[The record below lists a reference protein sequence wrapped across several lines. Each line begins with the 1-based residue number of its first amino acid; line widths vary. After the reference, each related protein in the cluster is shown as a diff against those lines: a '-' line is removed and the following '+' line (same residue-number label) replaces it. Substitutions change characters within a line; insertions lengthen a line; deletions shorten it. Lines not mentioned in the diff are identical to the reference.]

1 MPSLRVGAIL
11 GAMKFER
18 DNPPRW
24 FASDNNASVHPAVMA
39 ALERANRG
47 HAVGYGDDPW
57 TARADALF
65 KATFGRDSESFLVW
79 NGTGANVMALGAV
92 LRPWE
97 AVACAE
103 TAHINVDETGA
114 PERIVGAKLLAI
126 PSADGKLTPELLEDR
141 LAPFGEIHHS
151 LPRMVSISQPT
162 ELGTVYGLD
171 ELEAL
176 GAFCRA
182 RRLVLHVDGARL
194 SNAAV
199 ALGASLLEAAGPADL
214 LSFGGTK
221 NGLMYGEAL
230 VFLDPAL
237 AAGAGH
243 LRKNVL
249 QLASKLRYISAQY
262 SAYLGE
268 GLWKENAARS
278 NAAARRLARAVED
291 AAGIEPAFPVDVNA
305 VFARIPPESL
315 APLARSWFFY
325 PWDEKAGLARWMC
338 SWDTEEEEIAAFAA
352 DLARQVR
359 GA

>member
-1 MPSLRVGAIL
+1 
-11 GAMKFER
+11 MKFER

-57 TARADALF
+57 TARAESLF

-79 NGTGANVMALGAV
+79 NGTGANVMALAAV

-126 PSADGKLTPELLEDR
+126 PTPDGKLTPELLAER

-162 ELGTVYGLD
+162 ELGTVYAPE

-176 GAFCRA
+176 GAFCRS

-194 SNAAV
+194 SNAAA
-199 ALGASLLEAAGPADL
+199 ALDATLLEAAGPADL

-230 VFLDPAL
+230 VFLDPSL

-262 SAYLGE
+262 AAYLGE
-268 GLWKENAARS
+268 GLWKENAVRA
-278 NAAARRLARAVED
+278 NAAARRLAQAVK
-291 AAGIEPAFPVDVNA
+291 ASAGVEPAFPVDVNA
-305 VFARIPPESL
+305 VFARIPPDSL
-315 APLARSWFFY
+315 APLSREWFFY

-338 SWDTEEEEIAAFAA
+338 SWDTEDEEIAAFAA
-352 DLARQVR
+352 DLARHMP